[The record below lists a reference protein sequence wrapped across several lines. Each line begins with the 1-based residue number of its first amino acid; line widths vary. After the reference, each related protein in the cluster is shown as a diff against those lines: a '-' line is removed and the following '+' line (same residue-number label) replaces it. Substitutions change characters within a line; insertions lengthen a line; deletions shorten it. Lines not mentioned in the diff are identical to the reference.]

1 MSNREYIEK
10 EGSAFTLARFQCD
23 QFRCLKKIEFAE
35 KTIQAIRFGMQ
46 DNENFTSAQD
56 TEMEVMF
63 SSRLSVLDAR
73 KKELESS
80 INECYRLNVP
90 GTWPGS
96 QDDLDHL
103 GYSEFSLESSQED
116 LRRSELVD

>member
-1 MSNREYIEK
+1 MSNREYIK
-10 EGSAFTLARFQCD
+10 KLGSAFALTLFQCD

-35 KTIQAIRFGMQ
+35 KTIQAIRLGMQ
-46 DNENFTSAQD
+46 DNETFTSAQD

-73 KKELESS
+73 KKELESG
-80 INECYRLNVP
+80 INECYRLIVP
-90 GTWPGS
+90 GTLPGS

-103 GYSEFSLESSQED
+103 GYTEFDLEFCRED
-116 LRRSELVD
+116 LRRSELAD